1 MSDPLQQPL
10 DLPCG
15 ATLPNRICKAA
26 MTEGLADNRLRATE
40 RHERL
45 YRLWSEGGAGVLI
58 TGNVQVDRHC
68 LERAGNVAIDSDESR
83 EDLARWAKAGTGNG
97 NHLWMQISHAG
108 RQTPMYINRHP
119 KAPSDV
125 QLKLLGSYGK
135 PEPLT
140 DAEIR
145 ELIERFAVAA
155 RTAKE
160 AGFTGV
166 QVHGAHG
173 YLISEFLS
181 PLVNQRTD
189 DWGGSLENRARFL
202 LETVAATRAAVGSE
216 FPISV
221 KLNSADFQKGGYTF
235 EECLKVVKWLNDA
248 GIDLLEVSGGSYE
261 QPGMVGYQGDEDT
274 ADPDAKASTREREAY
289 FMEYAKKVREVAT
302 MPIMVTGGFRSR
314 QVMEAALAS
323 GDADVLGIGR
333 PLVTDPHFVKRLF
346 EGTVDEAEKQELK
359 LNIGGGFL
367 GPASRSVTLKF
378 MNVFGQ
384 MGWFYMQLLRIGN
397 GREADYRMGALRGLF
412 GHLFNEYKTAF
423 RIRGFLKEKA

>member
-10 DLPCG
+10 ELPCG
-15 ATLPNRICKAA
+15 VTLPNRMCKAA

-68 LERAGNVAIDSDESR
+68 LERAGNVVIDTDEKR
-83 EDLARWAKAGTGNG
+83 EDLARWAEAGTANG

-140 DAEIR
+140 EPEIR

-202 LETVAATRAAVGSE
+202 LETVAATRAAVGPG

-289 FMEYAKKVREVAT
+289 FMEYAKKVREVAS

>member
-10 DLPCG
+10 ELPCG
-15 ATLPNRICKAA
+15 VTLPNRMCKAA

-68 LERAGNVAIDSDESR
+68 LERAGNVVIDTDEKR
-83 EDLARWAKAGTGNG
+83 EDLARWAEAGTANG

-202 LETVAATRAAVGSE
+202 LETVAATRAAVGPG
-216 FPISV
+216 FPIAV

>member
-10 DLPCG
+10 ELPCG
-15 ATLPNRICKAA
+15 VTLPNRLCKAA

-58 TGNVQVDRHC
+58 TGNVQVDRRC
-68 LERAGNVAIDSDESR
+68 LERAGNVVIDTDETR
-83 EDLARWAKAGTGNG
+83 EDLARWAKAGTANG

-202 LETVAATRAAVGSE
+202 LETVAATRAAVGPG

-235 EECLKVVKWLNDA
+235 EECLTVVKWLNDA

-423 RIRGFLKEKA
+423 RIRGYLKKKA

>member
-10 DLPCG
+10 ELPCG
-15 ATLPNRICKAA
+15 VTLPNRLCKAA

-58 TGNVQVDRHC
+58 TGNVQVDRRC
-68 LERAGNVAIDSDESR
+68 LERAGNVVIDTDETR
-83 EDLARWAKAGTGNG
+83 DDLARWAKAGTANG

-202 LETVAATRAAVGSE
+202 LETVAATRTAVGPG

-235 EECLKVVKWLNDA
+235 EECLQVVKWLNEA

-346 EGTVDEAEKQELK
+346 EGTVDEAEKQELR

-412 GHLFNEYKTAF
+412 GHLVNEYKTAF

>member
-15 ATLPNRICKAA
+15 ATLPNRMCKAA